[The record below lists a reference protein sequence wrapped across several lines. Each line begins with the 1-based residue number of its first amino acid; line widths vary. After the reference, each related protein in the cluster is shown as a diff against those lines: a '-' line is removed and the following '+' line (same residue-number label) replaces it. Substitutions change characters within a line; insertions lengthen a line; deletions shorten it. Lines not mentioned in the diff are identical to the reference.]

1 MCEWLDFDYFSGIPT
16 LGSSHVNFVFFLK
29 KKKKKKKI
37 FVVGL
42 QLK

>member
-16 LGSSHVNFVFFLK
+16 LVSSHVNFFFLK
-29 KKKKKKKI
+29 KKKKI
-37 FVVGL
+37 FIVGL

>member
-16 LGSSHVNFVFFLK
+16 LGSSHVNFVFFFK
-29 KKKKKKKI
+29 KKKKKFF

>member
-1 MCEWLDFDYFSGIPT
+1 MCEWLDFDYFSGIST
-16 LGSSHVNFVFFLK
+16 LGSSHVNFVFLLK
-29 KKKKKKKI
+29 KKKKKFF

>member
-16 LGSSHVNFVFFLK
+16 LGSSHVNFVLF
-29 KKKKKKKI
+29 KKKKI
-37 FVVGL
+37 FFFVVGL

>member
-29 KKKKKKKI
+29 KKKI
-37 FVVGL
+37 FFVVGL
-42 QLK
+42 QLKKL